1 MVNFIYLIHHRTRI
15 ERKKKIPKKSTKK
28 KFYSTF
34 FSYLFK
40 PLFFFSFNQTNFTL
54 KKMSE
59 NAPLLGV
66 PPVPAASDMPEVT
79 NNTNNTTN
87 RSQRSQSF
95 WKKNSLTWRLAL
107 IILIT
112 CMGSMQFG
120 YHMAELNAPQR
131 YLTCDYL
138 HGDVSPKG
146 SSLSSSSSVSSS
158 VFNNLKQTQ
167 RLKTC
172 VEMSDQQYGV
182 ITAIFSIG
190 GLVGSF
196 YAGRFAD
203 YMGRKNLS
211 IVNAM
216 MSLIGS
222 LVLTLS
228 DSYWQF
234 IVGRLIV
241 GMAAGSSIVVVPLMI
256 TEIAPVSMKGVFG
269 SMNQG
274 SINIG
279 ILVVQFFSL
288 FWARPKKWRYLFV
301 AGIVIACIQLIL
313 LVFLF
318 EESPKWLYNKG
329 ELRKAEKVLMGLRP
343 GSRTEVKR
351 EIEEW
356 GHQSRNSQASGS
368 VGAGMGATNST
379 PYNRDVT
386 FWEYLTGPR
395 YFKTRLLVTVIL
407 VGQQFTGIN
416 SIILYGVSV
425 VGNLAKNSRTPIK
438 VNFGIS
444 ILNVVVTI
452 GASPLIDHFGRK
464 PLLISSSVL
473 MGIAAYMVSIGLHFE
488 KLVFLI
494 LMIFGYIG
502 FFALGVG
509 PIPFLIIPELSP
521 SNALG
526 AAQSYGT
533 VCNWI
538 GTFIVAYGFPVL
550 SDMIGITSVFLMFAT
565 FAILFAIYLFFTLP
579 ETRGKSNYNE
589 VWGIDSSSSSPYQ
602 A

>member
-1 MVNFIYLIHHRTRI
+1 
-15 ERKKKIPKKSTKK
+15 
-28 KFYSTF
+28 
-34 FSYLFK
+34 
-40 PLFFFSFNQTNFTL
+40 
-54 KKMSE
+54 MSE
-59 NAPLLGV
+59 NTPLLGV
-66 PPVPAASDMPEVT
+66 PPVQAASDMPDIT
-79 NNTNNTTN
+79 NNTNNVVFTN
-87 RSQRSQSF
+87 HGHRLQSF
-95 WKKNSLTWRLAL
+95 SKRHNLTWRLGL
-107 IILIT
+107 FIMIT

-131 YLTCDYL
+131 YLTCDYM
-138 HGDVSPKG
+138 HGDISKL
-146 SSLSSSSSVSSS
+146 SSLP
-158 VFNNLKQTQ
+158 TTP

-172 VEMSDQQYGV
+172 VKMTDQQYGV

-211 IVNAM
+211 IINAL
-216 MSLIGS
+216 MSLTGS
-222 LVLTLS
+222 LVLSLS
-228 DSYWQF
+228 NSYWQF

-256 TEIAPVSMKGVFG
+256 TEIAPVSMKGIFG

-288 FWARPKKWRYLFV
+288 FWAKPKKWRYLFY
-301 AGIVIACIQLIL
+301 AGIVIAAIQMML
-313 LVFLF
+313 LVLFF
-318 EESPKWLYNKG
+318 EESPKWLYSRG
-329 ELRKAEKVLMGLRP
+329 ELRKAERILLGLRP

-351 EIEEW
+351 EIDEW
-356 GHQSRNSQASGS
+356 GHQSQSGNSNQASGS
-368 VGAGMGATNST
+368 VGAGIGGGIGVTST
-379 PYNRDVT
+379 LRNRRDVT
-386 FWEYLTGPR
+386 FWEYLTGSR

-425 VGNLAKNSRTPIK
+425 VGNLAKSSRTPIK

-464 PLLISSSVL
+464 PLLISSSIL
-473 MGIAAYMVSIGLHFE
+473 MGIAAYMVSISLHFE
-488 KLVFLI
+488 KLIFLI
-494 LMIFGYIG
+494 LMIFAYIG

-538 GTFIVAYGFPVL
+538 ATFIVAYGFPVL
-550 SDMIGITSVFLMFAT
+550 SNMIGISVVFAMFAT

-579 ETRGKSNYNE
+579 ETRGKSTYNE
-589 VWGIDSSSSSPYQ
+589 VWGIDSGTYE